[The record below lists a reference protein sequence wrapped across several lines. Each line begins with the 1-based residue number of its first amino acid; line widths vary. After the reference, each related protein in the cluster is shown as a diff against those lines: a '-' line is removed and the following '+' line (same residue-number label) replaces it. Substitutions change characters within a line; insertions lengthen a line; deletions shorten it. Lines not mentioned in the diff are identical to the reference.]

1 MPEAMARRN
10 VGTTM
15 RRRATVLG
23 IALLSVIPSFRRLSA
38 QVGHDPGHSPYRDIP
53 KGAVW
58 VATFGDLGG
67 GRGSVGVGPSDGMTA
82 GLRYE
87 VPLGAIG
94 ASLGVAYARTTSFVI
109 DASTTTDS
117 LSRRSGPYDAGVV
130 LVDAG
135 LQLALAGRKS
145 WRGLAPYIGGALG
158 VAVGQ
163 SIAKDS
169 SGYKFGTK
177 ITLAPN
183 AGFRWYPARRLS
195 LRGDFRLE
203 LWKLS
208 YPLSYKQQNFQGN
221 RVLDVNASLSE
232 WTAHPWATIGIGWIF

>member
-1 MPEAMARRN
+1 MTLRRY
-10 VGTTM
+10 VV
-15 RRRATVLG
+15 RVLRP
-23 IALLSVIPSFRRLSA
+23 AAAAVVWLSVLASYNAVAA
-38 QVGHDPGHSPYRDIP
+38 QVGHDPGHSPYHDIP
-53 KGAVW
+53 KGAAW
-58 VATFGDLGG
+58 VATFGYLSGS
-67 GRGSVGVGPSDGMTA
+67 RGSVDVGPSDGMTA

-94 ASLGVAYARTTSFVI
+94 ASLGVAYARTTSFVM

-145 WRGLAPYIGGALG
+145 WHGLAPYIGGALG

-163 SIAKDS
+163 RIAKDS

-208 YPLSYKQQNFQGN
+208 YPLSYKQQNFQGSRILN
-221 RVLDVNASLSE
+221 VNASLTE
-232 WTAHPWATIGIGWIF
+232 WTAHPWGTIGLGWIF

>member
-1 MPEAMARRN
+1 M
-10 VGTTM
+10 
-15 RRRATVLG
+15 
-23 IALLSVIPSFRRLSA
+23 LLTAYPANRLAA
-38 QVGHDPGHSPYRDIP
+38 QVGHDPGHSPYHDIP
-53 KGAVW
+53 KGAAW
-58 VATFGDLGG
+58 VATFGYLSGS
-67 GRGSVGVGPSDGMTA
+67 RGSVDVGPSDGMTA

-94 ASLGVAYARTTSFVI
+94 ASLGVAYARTTSFVM

-117 LSRRSGPYDAGVV
+117 LSRRSGPYDDGVV

-163 SIAKDS
+163 PIAKDS

-208 YPLSYKQQNFQGN
+208 YPLSYKQQNFQGSRILN
-221 RVLDVNASLSE
+221 VNASLSE
-232 WTAHPWATIGIGWIF
+232 WTAHPWGTIGLGWIF

>member
-1 MPEAMARRN
+1 MDAKA
-10 VGTTM
+10 V
-15 RRRATVLG
+15 
-23 IALLSVIPSFRRLSA
+23 RRLGGWAVGAAATFAVAVLLTAYPANRLAA
-38 QVGHDPGHSPYRDIP
+38 QVGHDPGHSPYHDIP
-53 KGAVW
+53 KGAAW
-58 VATFGDLGG
+58 VATFGYLSGS
-67 GRGSVGVGPSDGMTA
+67 RGSVDVGPSDGMTA

-94 ASLGVAYARTTSFVI
+94 ASLGVAYARTTSFVM

-145 WRGLAPYIGGALG
+145 WHGLAPYIGGALG

-163 SIAKDS
+163 RIAKDS

-208 YPLSYKQQNFQGN
+208 YPLSYKQQNFQGS
-221 RVLDVNASLSE
+221 RILDVNASLTE
-232 WTAHPWATIGIGWIF
+232 WTAHPWGTIGLGWIF

>member
-1 MPEAMARRN
+1 MRQTVRRLAGWM
-10 VGTTM
+10 V
-15 RRRATVLG
+15 RATVLVLAT
-23 IALLSVIPSFRRLSA
+23 ALLAVYPSSRLAS
-38 QVGHDPGHSPYRDIP
+38 QVGHDPGHSPYHDIP
-53 KGAVW
+53 KGAAW
-58 VATFGDLGG
+58 VATFGYLSG
-67 GRGSVGVGPSDGMTA
+67 GRGSVDVGPSDGMTA

-94 ASLGVAYARTTSFVI
+94 ASLGVAYARTTSFVM

-163 SIAKDS
+163 RIAKDS

-208 YPLSYKQQNFQGN
+208 YPLSYKQQNFQGS
-221 RVLDVNASLSE
+221 RILDVTASLSE
-232 WTAHPWATIGIGWIF
+232 WTAHPWGTIGLGWIF

>member
-1 MPEAMARRN
+1 MTLRRY
-10 VGTTM
+10 VV
-15 RRRATVLG
+15 RVLRP
-23 IALLSVIPSFRRLSA
+23 AAAAVVWLSVLASYNAVAA
-38 QVGHDPGHSPYRDIP
+38 QVGHDPGHSPYHDIP
-53 KGAVW
+53 KGAAW
-58 VATFGDLGG
+58 VATFGYLSGS
-67 GRGSVGVGPSDGMTA
+67 RGSVDVGPSDGMTA

-94 ASLGVAYARTTSFVI
+94 ASLGVAYARTTSFVM

-145 WRGLAPYIGGALG
+145 WHGLAPYIGGALG

-163 SIAKDS
+163 RIAKDS

-208 YPLSYKQQNFQGN
+208 YPLSYKQQNFQGS
-221 RVLDVNASLSE
+221 RILDVNASLTE
-232 WTAHPWATIGIGWIF
+232 WTAHPWGTIGLGWIF

>member
-1 MPEAMARRN
+1 MTLRRY
-10 VGTTM
+10 VV
-15 RRRATVLG
+15 RVLRP
-23 IALLSVIPSFRRLSA
+23 AAAAVVWLSVLASYNAVAA
-38 QVGHDPGHSPYRDIP
+38 QVGHDPGHSPYHDIP
-53 KGAVW
+53 KGAAW
-58 VATFGDLGG
+58 VATFGYLSGS
-67 GRGSVGVGPSDGMTA
+67 RGSVDVGPSDGMTA

-94 ASLGVAYARTTSFVI
+94 ASLGVAYARTTSFVM

-145 WRGLAPYIGGALG
+145 WHGLAPHIGGALG

-163 SIAKDS
+163 RIAKDS

-208 YPLSYKQQNFQGN
+208 YPLSYKQQNFQGS
-221 RVLDVNASLSE
+221 RILDVNASLTE
-232 WTAHPWATIGIGWIF
+232 WTAHPWGTIGLGWIF

>member
-1 MPEAMARRN
+1 MRQTVRRLDGWT
-10 VGTTM
+10 V
-15 RRRATVLG
+15 RATVLLLAT
-23 IALLSVIPSFRRLSA
+23 ALLAVYPSSRLVS

-53 KGAVW
+53 KGAAW
-58 VATFGDLGG
+58 VATFGYLSG
-67 GRGSVGVGPSDGMTA
+67 GRGSVDVGPSDGMTA

-94 ASLGVAYARTTSFVI
+94 ASLGVAYARTTSFVM

-163 SIAKDS
+163 RIAKDS

-208 YPLSYKQQNFQGN
+208 YPLSYKQQNFQGS
-221 RVLDVNASLSE
+221 RILDVNASLSE
-232 WTAHPWATIGIGWIF
+232 WTAHPWGTIGLGWIF

>member
-1 MPEAMARRN
+1 MGGQTVRRLDGWIIGA
-10 VGTTM
+10 V
-15 RRRATVLG
+15 AVLLTVY
-23 IALLSVIPSFRRLSA
+23 PSNRLSA
-38 QVGHDPGHSPYRDIP
+38 QVGHDPGHSPYHDIP
-53 KGAVW
+53 RGAAW
-58 VATFGDLGG
+58 VATFGYLSGS
-67 GRGSVGVGPSDGMTA
+67 RGSVDVGPSDGMTA

-87 VPLGAIG
+87 VPFGAIG
-94 ASLGVAYARTTSFVI
+94 ASLGVAYARTTSFVM
-109 DASTTTDS
+109 DASTNTDS

-130 LVDAG
+130 LADAG

-163 SIAKDS
+163 RLAKDS

-208 YPLSYKQQNFQGN
+208 YPLSYKQQNFQGS
-221 RVLDVNASLSE
+221 RILDVSASLSE
-232 WTAHPWATIGIGWIF
+232 WTAHPWGTIGLGWIF

>member
-1 MPEAMARRN
+1 MTLRRY
-10 VGTTM
+10 VV
-15 RRRATVLG
+15 RVLRP
-23 IALLSVIPSFRRLSA
+23 AAAAVVWLSVLASYNAVAA
-38 QVGHDPGHSPYRDIP
+38 QVGHDPGHSPYHDIP
-53 KGAVW
+53 KGAAW
-58 VATFGDLGG
+58 VATFGYLSGS
-67 GRGSVGVGPSDGMTA
+67 RGSVDVGPSDGMTA

-94 ASLGVAYARTTSFVI
+94 ASLGVAYARTTSFVM

-117 LSRRSGPYDAGVV
+117 LSRRSGPYDDGVV

-163 SIAKDS
+163 RIAKDS

-208 YPLSYKQQNFQGN
+208 YPLSYKQQNFQGSRILN
-221 RVLDVNASLSE
+221 VNASLSE
-232 WTAHPWATIGIGWIF
+232 WTAHPWGTIGLGWIF